1 MSIFLARLRLNTIG
15 PPKIKI
21 LATPMEGG
29 KAVMLSE
36 KVHLLSFE
44 ETVGVVALRLEV
56 DI

>member
-1 MSIFLARLRLNTIG
+1 MNTIG